1 MVTIYFHFIS
11 FIYLFI
17 YLADEIANAISSP
30 AFGATDAYNEAD
42 LLRELDDLAGEN
54 EREEMIRIGPLP
66 DVPITTTNN
75 KIKEKDNSERELE
88 AWMNN

>member
-1 MVTIYFHFIS
+1 LVTIYFHFT
-11 FIYLFI
+11 FYLFI

-42 LLRELDDLAGEN
+42 LLRELDDLAEEN

-66 DVPITTTNN
+66 DVPITTIDN
-75 KIKEKDNSERELE
+75 KKDNSERELE